1 MAVDHPDLLEN
12 STISKNS
19 QILEESRSQFGG
31 FWPRVFATPSTPL
44 VSVLHEIKVI
54 LSRVWVKMEEG
65 RMMANLQVVTRFGSP
80 KNRWESVRKPTA
92 RVGSNGINGSKGNK
106 IHIHGRIYVVPRPL
120 RFCASTF
127 GAVYG
132 KRYEKL
138 LSEPECIIIVDGHQR
153 RARRQRGNRRCGN
166 IATGGPALVHG
177 SRGEGAESITH
188 VTTAPNK
195 SANDEQGTRAKHAWK
210 EKNALMQAAILCCPN
225 VWFSAPSVQSD
236 MKLWPVK
243 VIPGPG
249 DKSMITITHKG
260 EEKQFAAKEISSM
273 VLIKMHEIAKAYLGS
288 SVKNVVVTIPAYF
301 NDSQKKTQ

>member
-1 MAVDHPDLLEN
+1 MDISVVPEGNAVTVAVETSQPAVQLS
-12 STISKNS
+12 STD
-19 QILEESRSQFGG
+19 
-31 FWPRVFATPSTPL
+31 RV
-44 VSVLHEIKVI
+44 
-54 LSRVWVKMEEG
+54 
-65 RMMANLQVVTRFGSP
+65 
-80 KNRWESVRKPTA
+80 A
-92 RVGSNGINGSKGNK
+92 RVLRPVSNND
-106 IHIHGRIYVVPRPL
+106 
-120 RFCASTF
+120 
-127 GAVYG
+127 
-132 KRYEKL
+132 E
-138 LSEPECIIIVDGHQR
+138 Q
-153 RARRQRGNRRCGN
+153 
-166 IATGGPALVHG
+166 
-177 SRGEGAESITH
+177 SITH

-288 SVKNVVVTIPAYF
+288 SVKNVVVTISAYF